1 MNQIRDCREGTWQF
15 GWAKTCMSLKDR
27 TSQTTFKIAG
37 KGTWDLVDL
46 YTFIKELGTWRAQCK
61 IVRKAQNEDKRLIY
75 NERVIRRSHHPI
87 TETNEP
93 NNMIVKSAE
102 AQSSTHQKQTVLH
115 SRWKCNLHS
124 RNATDAWPALERWR
138 PLMTSAVTLTIA
150 PQMRHLSNYSMAPCI
165 GDHPQQKTAASLA
178 FATESRRCPVS
189 LHSTFMRYSHQTSH
203 RNKYIVTEC
212 LENFH
217 DRKLLFVCQEA
228 AAWWGVWFEK
238 VAETTSPFVWTLI
251 LIKHKTKLSPRTI
264 HLHTRWSTK
273 LNVDFILVDAS
284 SFPWSAHWHEKWLR
298 RKIWIEWNLIAEC
311 IKPWI
316 IVITVYDFINNIVSI
331 EITPWLPRL
340 SGNSP
345 TKS

>member
-165 GDHPQQKTAASLA
+165 GDHPQQKTMQQAWLSRQSRDDVQFLCIRHLWDI
-178 FATESRRCPVS
+178 ATR
-189 LHSTFMRYSHQTSH
+189 Q
-203 RNKYIVTEC
+203 VTEI
-212 LENFH
+212 NIS
-217 DRKLLFVCQEA
+217 
-228 AAWWGVWFEK
+228 W
-238 VAETTSPFVWTLI
+238 
-251 LIKHKTKLSPRTI
+251 
-264 HLHTRWSTK
+264 
-273 LNVDFILVDAS
+273 LNVLKTSMTASYFLFARKQQHDEASDSKRSLKQPAHSYEPWFSLNTRQNYHPEQFICTLGDQQN
-284 SFPWSAHWHEKWLR
+284 WM
-298 RKIWIEWNLIAEC
+298 
-311 IKPWI
+311 
-316 IVITVYDFINNIVSI
+316 SI
-331 EITPWLPRL
+331 L
-340 SGNSP
+340 S
-345 TKS
+345 